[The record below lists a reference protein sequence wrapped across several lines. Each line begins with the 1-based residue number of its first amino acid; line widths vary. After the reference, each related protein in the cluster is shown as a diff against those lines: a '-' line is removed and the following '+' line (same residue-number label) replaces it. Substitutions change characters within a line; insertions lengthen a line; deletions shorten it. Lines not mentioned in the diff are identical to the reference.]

1 MEAAD
6 RRGAYGQ
13 IKHTEL
19 EYEKAH
25 PGEIGRHRAGHRA
38 EGTALRNFAIEVG
51 ARMRAKQGAGPEAPP
66 EDRNYVLGFAA
77 VVTFQ

>member
-13 IKHTEL
+13 IKHIEL

-25 PGEIGRHRAGHRA
+25 PGEIARHRG
-38 EGTALRNFAIEVG
+38 EGIALRNSAIEVG
-51 ARMRAKQGAGPEAPP
+51 ARMRAKQGAGSQAQISE
-66 EDRNYVLGFAA
+66 
-77 VVTFQ
+77 